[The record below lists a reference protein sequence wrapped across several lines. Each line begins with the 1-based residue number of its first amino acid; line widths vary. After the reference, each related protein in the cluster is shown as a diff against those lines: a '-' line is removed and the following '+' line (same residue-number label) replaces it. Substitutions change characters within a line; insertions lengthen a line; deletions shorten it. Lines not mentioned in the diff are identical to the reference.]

1 MDHPY
6 HLPRNM
12 DLFGFS
18 IPYLSEQV
26 TNMLFSIIGRTG
38 ALDRLQTTKG
48 ADDIGQIKKML
59 DSATATDEEKRKQE
73 RREALRNKIKAV
85 ARLHRIFSN
94 LR

>member
-1 MDHPY
+1 
-6 HLPRNM
+6 M

-18 IPYLSEQV
+18 IPYLAEQV
-26 TNMLFSIIGRTG
+26 TTMLFSIVGKSG
-38 ALDRLQTTKG
+38 ALDKLATSMKHPEEK
-48 ADDIGQIKKML
+48 DNIKKML
-59 DSATATDEEKRKQE
+59 DAAKLSDEEKVKQE

>member
-1 MDHPY
+1 
-6 HLPRNM
+6 M

-18 IPYLSEQV
+18 IPYLAEQV
-26 TNMLFSIIGRTG
+26 TTMLFSIVGRSG
-38 ALDRLQTTKG
+38 ALDKLATAKPVE
-48 ADDIGQIKKML
+48 DIDNIKKML
-59 DSATATDEEKRKQE
+59 DAAKLSDEEKRKQE

>member
-1 MDHPY
+1 
-6 HLPRNM
+6 M

-18 IPYLSEQV
+18 IPYLAEQV
-26 TNMLFSIIGRTG
+26 TNMLFSIVGRTG
-38 ALDRLQTTKG
+38 AIEKTDKLATTAKVG
-48 ADDIGQIKKML
+48 AAEDIDNIKKML
-59 DSATATDEEKRKQE
+59 DSVKMGDEEKRKQE

>member
-1 MDHPY
+1 
-6 HLPRNM
+6 M

-18 IPYLSEQV
+18 IPYLAEQV
-26 TNMLFSIIGRTG
+26 TNMLFSIVGKG
-38 ALDRLQTTKG
+38 GSLDRLTTKG
-48 ADDIGQIKKML
+48 GDDDAFKKML
-59 DSATATDEEKRKQE
+59 DASSGDDEVKRKAE